1 MDLFDL
7 SGRVALVTGG
17 NSGIGLGI
25 ARGLASA
32 GARVAIAARN
42 REKTEA
48 AVDGI
53 RENGATANT
62 VIADVSDP
70 NAIKEMVAETVKAF
84 GRLDILVNNA
94 GGIIRKRPEDLSDE
108 EWHWTV
114 DICLTSAFQA
124 SKAAYPEFKKAGGGK
139 ILNNGSMASLFGA
152 PFTAAYAAAKGGM
165 VQLTRSLA
173 VAWAGDNIQV
183 NCYLPGWIET
193 GQTASLEADAPGLR
207 ERITGRCPM
216 GRWGKGE
223 DFSGIGV
230 FLASAASDY
239 ITGAAIPVDGGYS
252 VAG

>member
-7 SGRVALVTGG
+7 TGRVAIVTGG

-25 ARGLASA
+25 ARGLATA
-32 GARVAIAARN
+32 GASVAIAARN

-48 AVDGI
+48 AAEGI
-53 RENGATANT
+53 RKNGGIAKT
-62 VIADVSDP
+62 VITDVSEKDSIE
-70 NAIKEMVAETVKAF
+70 AMIAETVGEF
-84 GRLDILVNNA
+84 GRLDVLVNNA
-94 GGIIRKRPEDLSDE
+94 GGIVRKRPEELSDE

-152 PFTAAYAAAKGGM
+152 PFTAAYAAANGGM

-173 VAWAGDNIQV
+173 VAWAQDNIQV

-193 GQTASLEADAPGLR
+193 GQTANLETDAPGIR
-207 ERITGRCPM
+207 EKITARCPM
-216 GRWGKGE
+216 GRWGVGN

-230 FLASAASDY
+230 FLASPASDF

-252 VAG
+252 VAA